1 MRGGGGAAG
10 IDRADFW
17 AGKAQEILRCYLLAA
32 ALAGAD
38 MTRVMHW
45 ANDPDDPEPAAIL
58 DAHRHLAPHGWL
70 PTLLTHLR
78 ASPNT
83 RTGYFATVT
92 SCVGFMDSPTVA
104 EACRPG
110 PGGAFNVEAFL
121 RWRGTLYL
129 VGGAGD
135 KRLAPLLTALTEYVF
150 DEAQRIAAAQPGG
163 RLTPT
168 LNFVLDEVANI
179 TPVPLDRWAS
189 DSRGWGITVGAV
201 VQSLAQFAT
210 TWGRDRA
217 EVIWENLP
225 TKVVLPGVT
234 NSEDLRALS
243 YLAGQRW
250 VQRTTRGHSE
260 GADGRASYSTS
271 RTPTLEPVVAGH
283 TISSMPRW
291 HAYVLGLGRHPAIVS
306 YTPGYLRVAAEQRA
320 VAYVAPARRGR
331 AGAGPGGG
339 AGRATAHDPRA
350 DPMTEPTPPPTTV
363 PAASPQPAPP
373 SNGSPPARPAAP
385 ALQAGRRGQPP
396 PGPDAVRAG
405 RGAARRPRRAPPR
418 RRPAAHRP
426 RRPVHGRRGQRR
438 PARAGHPAGPRARR
452 TGWPTSANA
461 STPSP
466 PRSPPAPTSGPGAG
480 GRPEPDA
487 APVDWPSLSADDAT
501 AEWQALGDWVASV
514 LGPFYELTRAQL
526 PDCWPLH
533 RPAVLELVWLR
544 RMYVAAHRPD
554 AAPSAAADWHTR
566 WRREA
571 LANIAAAIPETWCR
585 PGEHWVERFSR
596 RPGPPPPRPT
606 APVRSR
612 STCLASD
619 PDLSATRSG
628 WVGRSP
634 RRSTGAGLSECGQRQ
649 DIAWRRHREAAAAGG
664 QASRHVAGRRRT
676 GAPSWESPRCRRP
689 CPGGVGEGPY
699 HHPGGPTG
707 ARSAR
712 GEVRP
717 CTATPTSTPPRCST
731 PTAAAARPAT
741 RGTCTSTP
749 RSACRCS
756 ATPTPPTAWT
766 ASSTSCSASTP
777 ASPPAR

>member
-1 MRGGGGAAG
+1 MSQRRTDAEVRVTHRSLIVVGALLGLAGLVLDVVPLVAASVAFGAAAQTGYILAILFVGGTLAHRWWYFHPTRAFRRELGGPDGWLDRHDLARGAGEHGVRAAAPPGSARPDGSVTDYGWQVGRLVSGGLRVRLVWWPRAWRPGRWLRNWRPRPQAVFSPWARGFGVVGPQGSGKTQFLANVILDAPGAAVVPSTKPELVVLTRALRERVGPTAVFNPSLLGAVGSDLRWDPISGCTDQGVADRRAWALVRGGGGAAG

-58 DAHRHLAPHGWL
+58 NAHRHLTPHGWL

-135 KRLAPLLTALTEYVF
+135 KRLAPLLTALTEYMF

-163 RLTPT
+163 RLAPT

-234 NSEDLRALS
+234 NTEDLRALS

-306 YTPGYLRVAAEQRA
+306 YTPGYLRVAGEQRA
-320 VAYVAPARRGR
+320 AGHAR
-331 AGAGPGGG
+331 
-339 AGRATAHDPRA
+339 
-350 DPMTEPTPPPTTV
+350 PM
-363 PAASPQPAPP
+363 PAPP
-373 SNGSPPARPAAP
+373 GS
-385 ALQAGRRGQPP
+385 
-396 PGPDAVRAG
+396 
-405 RGAARRPRRAPPR
+405 
-418 RRPAAHRP
+418 
-426 RRPVHGRRGQRR
+426 
-438 PARAGHPAGPRARR
+438 
-452 TGWPTSANA
+452 
-461 STPSP
+461 
-466 PRSPPAPTSGPGAG
+466 
-480 GRPEPDA
+480 
-487 APVDWPSLSADDAT
+487 
-501 AEWQALGDWVASV
+501 
-514 LGPFYELTRAQL
+514 
-526 PDCWPLH
+526 
-533 RPAVLELVWLR
+533 
-544 RMYVAAHRPD
+544 
-554 AAPSAAADWHTR
+554 
-566 WRREA
+566 
-571 LANIAAAIPETWCR
+571 
-585 PGEHWVERFSR
+585 
-596 RPGPPPPRPT
+596 
-606 APVRSR
+606 
-612 STCLASD
+612 ASD
-619 PDLSATRSG
+619 P
-628 WVGRSP
+628 
-634 RRSTGAGLSECGQRQ
+634 
-649 DIAWRRHREAAAAGG
+649 AAG
-664 QASRHVAGRRRT
+664 QV
-676 GAPSWESPRCRRP
+676 
-689 CPGGVGEGPY
+689 VQL
-699 HHPGGPTG
+699 PT
-707 ARSAR
+707 
-712 GEVRP
+712 
-717 CTATPTSTPPRCST
+717 
-731 PTAAAARPAT
+731 T
-741 RGTCTSTP
+741 RGRT
-749 RSACRCS
+749 R
-756 ATPTPPTAWT
+756 
-766 ASSTSCSASTP
+766 
-777 ASPPAR
+777 

>member
-1 MRGGGGAAG
+1 MSGGLRVRLVWWPRAWRPGRWLRNWRPQPRAVFSPWARGFGVVGPQGSGKTQFLVNVILDAPGAAVVPSTKPELVVLTRALRERVGPTAVFNPSLLGSIGSDLRWDPISGCTDQGVADRRAWALVRGSGGAAG

-234 NSEDLRALS
+234 NPEDLRALS
-243 YLAGQRW
+243 YLAGERW

-260 GADGRASYSTS
+260 GADGRGSRSTS

-283 TISSMPRW
+283 TISAMPRW
-291 HAYVLGLGRHPAIVS
+291 HAYVLGLGRHPAVVS
-306 YTPGYLRVAAEQRA
+306 YTPGYAAGSRRAARRRVRRA
-320 VAYVAPARRGR
+320 CGRGR

-339 AGRATAHDPRA
+339 AGRATADDPRA
-350 DPMTEPTPPPTTV
+350 DPMTEPTPPRTSV
-363 PAASPQPAPP
+363 PATSPQPAPP
-373 SNGSPPARPAAP
+373 SNGSPPGTGGPGPAGGPAASSP
-385 ALQAGRRGQPP
+385 RRDRMLSELAGELR
-396 PGPDAVRAG
+396 
-405 RGAARRPRRAPPR
+405 AARDEHRRDVAQLRTDLAGLSTVVGDNADLLGQVAPRVSELDGGLADLGERVDAL
-418 RRPAAHRP
+418 ATA
-426 RRPVHGRRGQRR
+426 VTD
-438 PARAGHPAGPRARR
+438 AL
-452 TGWPTSANA
+452 
-461 STPSP
+461 
-466 PRSPPAPTSGPGAG
+466 TSGTGAG
-480 GRPEPDA
+480 GRPEPAA
-487 APVDWPSLSADDAT
+487 APVDWPSLSADAAT
-501 AEWQALGDWVASV
+501 AEWQALGDWVADV

-566 WRREA
+566 WRRDA

-596 RPGPPPPRPT
+596 RPGPPPPRPDGPGPG
-606 APVRSR
+606 AGAR
-612 STCLASD
+612 AW
-619 PDLSATRSG
+619 SATR
-628 WVGRSP
+628 
-634 RRSTGAGLSECGQRQ
+634 
-649 DIAWRRHREAAAAGG
+649 I
-664 QASRHVAGRRRT
+664 
-676 GAPSWESPRCRRP
+676 
-689 CPGGVGEGPY
+689 
-699 HHPGGPTG
+699 
-707 ARSAR
+707 
-712 GEVRP
+712 
-717 CTATPTSTPPRCST
+717 
-731 PTAAAARPAT
+731 
-741 RGTCTSTP
+741 
-749 RSACRCS
+749 
-756 ATPTPPTAWT
+756 
-766 ASSTSCSASTP
+766 
-777 ASPPAR
+777 

>member
-1 MRGGGGAAG
+1 MSQRRTDAEVRGTHRSLIVVGALLGLAGLVLDVVPLVAESVAFGAAAQTGYILAILFVGGTLAHRWWYFHPTRAFRRELGGPDGWLDRHDLARGAGEHGVRAAGPPGSARPDGSVTDYGWQVGRLVSGGLRVRLVWWPRAWQPGRWLRNWRPRPRAVFSPWARGFGVVGPQGSGKTQFLVNVILDAPGAAVVPSTKPELVVLTRALRERVGPTAVFNPSLLGAVGSDLRWDPISGCADQGVADRRAWALVRGGGGAAG

-58 DAHRHLAPHGWL
+58 DAHRHLTPHGWL

-306 YTPGYLRVAAEQRA
+306 YTPGYLRVAGEQRA
-320 VAYVAPARRGR
+320 VAYVAPAAAVGPAPDPAPGQVVQLPTTRGR
-331 AGAGPGGG
+331 
-339 AGRATAHDPRA
+339 
-350 DPMTEPTPPPTTV
+350 
-363 PAASPQPAPP
+363 
-373 SNGSPPARPAAP
+373 
-385 ALQAGRRGQPP
+385 
-396 PGPDAVRAG
+396 
-405 RGAARRPRRAPPR
+405 
-418 RRPAAHRP
+418 
-426 RRPVHGRRGQRR
+426 
-438 PARAGHPAGPRARR
+438 
-452 TGWPTSANA
+452 
-461 STPSP
+461 
-466 PRSPPAPTSGPGAG
+466 
-480 GRPEPDA
+480 
-487 APVDWPSLSADDAT
+487 
-501 AEWQALGDWVASV
+501 
-514 LGPFYELTRAQL
+514 TR
-526 PDCWPLH
+526 
-533 RPAVLELVWLR
+533 
-544 RMYVAAHRPD
+544 
-554 AAPSAAADWHTR
+554 
-566 WRREA
+566 
-571 LANIAAAIPETWCR
+571 
-585 PGEHWVERFSR
+585 
-596 RPGPPPPRPT
+596 
-606 APVRSR
+606 
-612 STCLASD
+612 
-619 PDLSATRSG
+619 
-628 WVGRSP
+628 
-634 RRSTGAGLSECGQRQ
+634 
-649 DIAWRRHREAAAAGG
+649 
-664 QASRHVAGRRRT
+664 
-676 GAPSWESPRCRRP
+676 
-689 CPGGVGEGPY
+689 
-699 HHPGGPTG
+699 
-707 ARSAR
+707 
-712 GEVRP
+712 
-717 CTATPTSTPPRCST
+717 
-731 PTAAAARPAT
+731 
-741 RGTCTSTP
+741 
-749 RSACRCS
+749 
-756 ATPTPPTAWT
+756 
-766 ASSTSCSASTP
+766 
-777 ASPPAR
+777 